1 MPPHRALV
9 TANAV
14 LAAYAVAVAAL
25 APKVLGRAGWARRSP
40 RLGVLAWQAALAGVL
55 GAVALLAVGALR
67 PTGAVRVDLGHLLHA
82 CAEKLA
88 LPGRLTPAG
97 AVSVAALLV
106 AVAAAVRLTWVLV
119 TRTLTIRRQ
128 RRHQRELLDLL
139 VRDVDDDGASILDT
153 DTPLAYCVPGGRG
166 RIVLTSG
173 AARLLTDEQRA
184 AVVAHE
190 RAHLQGRHDLVL
202 LLAEVTSAA
211 FGFVRVFAAARQEL
225 KELVE
230 MLADDAA
237 ARTAGGPTVAA
248 ALVGLGVHQPPAATV
263 GATGC
268 AVADRVDRLLG
279 DEPGVRRTRG
289 SVVVVTAGAVLAGP
303 WLIAAGP
310 VLAAAR
316 GLCLGG

>member
-1 MPPHRALV
+1 MIV
-9 TANAV
+9 NAV
-14 LAAYAVAVAAL
+14 LVVYAVAVAAL
-25 APKVLGRAGWARRSP
+25 APRVLARAGWARRSP
-40 RLGVLAWQAALAGVL
+40 RLGVLAWQAALAAVL
-55 GAVALLAVGALR
+55 GAVALLAVDAVR
-67 PTGAVRVDLGHLLHA
+67 PTDALSVDLGHLIHA

-88 LPGRLTPAG
+88 LPGRLTPAS
-97 AVSVAALLV
+97 AASSVGLLV
-106 AVAAAVRLTWVLV
+106 AAVATVRLGWVLV
-119 TRTLTIRRQ
+119 TRTLTVRRQ
-128 RRHQRELLDLL
+128 RHHQRQLLDLL

-153 DTPLAYCVPGGRG
+153 DTPLAYCVPGGQG

-202 LLAEVTSAA
+202 LLAEVTNAA
-211 FGFVRVFAAARQEL
+211 FGFVRLFAAARQEL
-225 KELVE
+225 KALVE

-237 ARTAGGPTVAA
+237 ARAAGSRNVAA
-248 ALVGLGVHQPPAATV
+248 ALVGLGMHQPPAATV

-268 AVADRVDRLLG
+268 AVADRVARLLG
-279 DEPGVRRTRG
+279 DEPRVRRTRH
-289 SVVVVTAGAVLAGP
+289 SVVLTAAAAVLAGP

-310 VLAAAR
+310 VVAAAR